1 MDQAVREGCLV
12 RLRPVLMTAMVASLG
27 LVPLAL
33 STGIGSEIQRP
44 LAWVVIGGLFSST
57 ALTLFL
63 LPVMYRAIAK
73 RRKTVAAQPEEVLV

>member
-1 MDQAVREGCLV
+1 
-12 RLRPVLMTAMVASLG
+12 MTALVASLG

-57 ALTLFL
+57 ALTLYL
-63 LPVMYRAIAK
+63 LPIAYGWWC
-73 RRKTVAAQPEEVLV
+73 RPFMGAEPEGLAAANGLDA